1 MRETGILFSAE
12 MVRAN
17 LAGTKTQTRRVVKPQ
32 PNGGPNAEM
41 VDLGAGFGLSDGCLS
56 GEWRCPYGVP
66 GDRLW
71 VRETW
76 SVLRAEPCEPHERD
90 YQSLLNPVVV
100 YAADGE
106 TRCFRGDR
114 ATGAGI
120 YHGVVETRRPS
131 IFMPR
136 WASRLTLE
144 VTGVGVERLQLL
156 SEYDAG
162 AEGACWSEEL
172 RASFPSARL
181 AFRVLW
187 DSINAKSSS
196 FQQLQSK
203 NPQDCS
209 SSISTSIFATFSA

>member
-144 VTGVGVERLQLL
+144 VTGVRVERLQDI
-156 SEYDAG
+156 SDDDVR
-162 AEGACWSEEL
+162 AEGVQENGWTITPGDGFQY
-172 RASFPSARL
+172 RAIEAYRT
-181 AFRVLW
+181 LW
-187 DSINAKSSS
+187 DSINEKRGYSWAS
-196 FQQLQSK
+196 
-203 NPQDCS
+203 NPWVWVLDY
-209 SSISTSIFATFSA
+209 TKDTTTLTP